1 MAAFSLSSTSIHSTP
16 LSAKQR
22 LHPPQSGRPSSQS
35 ASSSSFH
42 ATNPFFDAIRQNM
55 ELSHG
60 ITERIP
66 LQLPKRVRR
75 RIKDLPFPWLQD
87 IAKCAAPAPRRPR
100 TLSDTST
107 TSDSESDDDSDIP
120 TATEIEEGKEALA
133 TQFHKIEVAEQ
144 KRLMGIME
152 HHSRESGHALPA
164 TTFAAATERSQKSVL
179 FPFSITAGVEKGA
192 KNR

>member
-1 MAAFSLSSTSIHSTP
+1 V
-16 LSAKQR
+16 
-22 LHPPQSGRPSSQS
+22 GRPSSHS
-35 ASSSSFH
+35 TSSNSLHAS
-42 ATNPFFDAIRQNM
+42 NPFFDAIRQNT

-60 ITERIP
+60 ITERVP

-75 RIKDLPFPWLQD
+75 RIRELPFPWLQD

-107 TSDSESDDDSDIP
+107 TSDSESGDDSDIP
-120 TATEIEEGKEALA
+120 NATEIEEGKEALA
-133 TQFHKIEVAEQ
+133 AQFYKVELAEQ

-152 HHSRESGHALPA
+152 HHSRESGHATVA
-164 TTFAAATERSQKSVL
+164 TGSEQSQKLVL